1 MKRLGVILA
10 VLAVIIFTLSAF
22 AKNNPNKDNFGNEI
36 IINDGLE
43 TFREEIC
50 VDSFGNKNCSENTY
64 VKCNGE
70 TYKFPA
76 PTGFTVY
83 KDIVKKEYAEKE
95 CNAKLINGK
104 EKPSPQNRIQEKD
117 IRIFN
122 NEVIIKIDNA
132 EWREFIDSNSMDP
145 FIDEGSATIEIK
157 PKNPEEIKIGDI
169 ISYNIDGIG
178 YVLVHRVVEIGNDE
192 EGIYFITKGDN
203 YYKNDPHKVRFSQVE
218 GIVVAVLY

>member
-10 VLAVIIFTLSAF
+10 VLVVLIFTLSAF
-22 AKNNPNKDNFGNEI
+22 AKNNPDKGNFGNEL

-43 TFREEIC
+43 TFKEEVC
-50 VDSFGNKNCSENTY
+50 VGSFGNKTCSENTY

-70 TYKFPA
+70 TYKVPA

-83 KDIVKKEYAEKE
+83 RDIVKKEYAG
-95 CNAKLINGK
+95 CNAEIINGK
-104 EKPSPQNRIQEKD
+104 EKPSPQNRIKEKD
-117 IRIFN
+117 VRIFN

-145 FIDEGSATIEIK
+145 FIDEGTATIEIK
-157 PKNPEEIKIGDI
+157 PKNEEEIKTGDI
-169 ISYNIDGIG
+169 ISYNIDGID
-178 YVLVHRVVEIGNDE
+178 YALVHRVAEIGNDE

-203 YYKNDPHKVRFSQVE
+203 YYKNDPYKIRFGQIE
-218 GIVVAVLY
+218 GVVVGVLY

>member
-10 VLAVIIFTLSAF
+10 VLVVLIFTLSAF
-22 AKNNPNKDNFGNEI
+22 AKNNPDKGNFGNEL

-43 TFREEIC
+43 TFKEEVC
-50 VDSFGNKNCSENTY
+50 VGSFGNKTCSENTY

-70 TYKFPA
+70 TYKVPA

-83 KDIVKKEYAEKE
+83 RDIVKKEYAG
-95 CNAKLINGK
+95 CNAEIINGK
-104 EKPSPQNRIQEKD
+104 EKPSPQNRIKEKD
-117 IRIFN
+117 VRIFN

-145 FIDEGSATIEIK
+145 FIDEGTATIEIK
-157 PKNPEEIKIGDI
+157 PKNEEEIKTGDI
-169 ISYNIDGIG
+169 ISYNIDGID
-178 YVLVHRVVEIGNDE
+178 YALVHRVVEIGNDE

-203 YYKNDPHKVRFSQVE
+203 YYKNDPYKIRFGQIE
-218 GIVVAVLY
+218 GVVVGVLY